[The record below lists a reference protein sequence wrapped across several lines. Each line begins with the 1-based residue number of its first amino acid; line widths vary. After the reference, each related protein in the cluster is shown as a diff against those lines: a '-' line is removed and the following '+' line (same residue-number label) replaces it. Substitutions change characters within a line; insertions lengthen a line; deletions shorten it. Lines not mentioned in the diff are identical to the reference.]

1 MNAIEFSS
9 RMIDILSPLQ
19 NFDGTDHPR
28 RLIRIQYDAKVQALF
43 YQHPLGK
50 SVEEFDEV
58 GQLDRKH

>member
-1 MNAIEFSS
+1 M
-9 RMIDILSPLQ
+9 MIDILSPLQ

-28 RLIRIQYDAKVQALF
+28 RLIRIQYDAIVQALF